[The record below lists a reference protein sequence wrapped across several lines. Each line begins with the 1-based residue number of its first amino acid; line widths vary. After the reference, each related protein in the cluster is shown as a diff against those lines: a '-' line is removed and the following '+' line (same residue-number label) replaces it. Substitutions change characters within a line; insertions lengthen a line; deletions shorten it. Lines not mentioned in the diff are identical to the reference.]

1 VSQAPTAPGE
11 GLAGELAGAV
21 VVDLP
26 LRGEGWVAVTSPA
39 DRIPSHGVDMLGQRY
54 AFDFLRVDDRPGLHA
69 HPAGR
74 LRGLLIGGRTRE
86 CYAWGAPVHAPMDGE
101 VVRAVDGMDERGW
114 LHPVRELAH
123 AAFNALTFT
132 PSRLPR
138 ILGNHVVLRGDG
150 AYAAFAHFARGSV
163 SVEDGRRVQAGDL
176 LGRVGH
182 TGNSTMPHLHFQL
195 MDSDDPL
202 TAKGVPCAFRE
213 YEVRDTGRW
222 TVVRGGIPGRA
233 DRIRSVSPDLES
245 ARDLVPDALEAS
257 R

>member
-1 VSQAPTAPGE
+1 MSQAAAAPKGS
-11 GLAGELAGAV
+11 GSAAELADAV
-21 VVDLP
+21 VVDFP
-26 LRGEGWVAVTSPA
+26 LHGQNWVAVTSPA

-54 AFDFLRVDDRPGLHA
+54 AYDFLRVDDRPGFQA

-74 LRGLLIGGRTRE
+74 WRGLLIGGRTRE

-101 VVRAVDGMDERGW
+101 VVAATDGMGERGW

-123 AAFNALTFT
+123 AAYNAVTFR

-150 AYAAFAHFARGSV
+150 VFAAFAHFAPGSV
-163 SVEDGRRVQAGDL
+163 AVKAGQRVRAGDL

-182 TGNSTMPHLHFQL
+182 TGNSTMPHLHVQL

-202 TAKGVPCAFRE
+202 SAKGVPCAFRA
-213 YEVRDTGRW
+213 YEVRRDGAW
-222 TVVRGGIPGRA
+222 TPVRDGIPGRA
-233 DRIRSVSPDLES
+233 DRIRSVAGVVSDEPPPPS
-245 ARDLVPDALEAS
+245 TPG
-257 R
+257 